1 MSDITT
7 GHYPYAE
14 EFGVVRG
21 FPDEGRERE
30 EILAELGDIADRENR
45 FWREGRVSG
54 TMYCGDMD
62 HYEFVGEAFTKFLHV
77 NTIQR
82 DICPSAT
89 RFEGEIIAMAL
100 DMLHA
105 DSIDS
110 GREPA
115 GTVTSGGTDSIVSSV
130 LAHREEAQAVR
141 GVFGGQV
148 ILPSSGHPA
157 FRKGCHLFGL
167 EEVVAPTDETT
178 GQVDVDFVADHIN
191 DRTVMIVGSA
201 TNYGHGIIDP
211 LEALSDLALE
221 HDIGLHVDGCLGGFI
236 LPWGEAL
243 DFPVVMPDFRLPGV
257 TAISAD
263 THKFGYGPKGSST
276 LSFRDKQLRN
286 RLYFLDQGWPGG
298 KYFSPGMA
306 GSRSGGMLAATWAS
320 MVSLGRSG
328 YLEKAKAIFETAY
341 AMQEVVSS
349 HDELR
354 IIGDPSFV
362 FAFVSE
368 ALNVYHINDAM
379 AELGW
384 RFNGL
389 QFPDALHMCVTLPQT
404 APGVVDTFAEHFA
417 DAVAYAKDKGDE
429 HAASQAIYG
438 GLPPEFD
445 GFVVDTVSSILD
457 AQLSV
462 PPA

>member
-21 FPDEGRERE
+21 FPETGRGRG
-30 EILAELGDIADRENR
+30 EILAELGEIADRENE

-62 HYEFVGEAFTKFLHV
+62 HYSFVGDAYTKFLHV

-89 RFEGEIIAMAL
+89 RFEGEIIAMTL

-105 DSIDS
+105 DAVEP

-115 GTVTSGGTDSIVSSV
+115 GAVTAGGTDSILSSV
-130 LAHREEAQAVR
+130 VAHRDEARAVR
-141 GVFGGQV
+141 GVVGGQV
-148 ILPSSGHPA
+148 ILPSSAHPA

-167 EEVVAPTDETT
+167 EEVAAPIDEST
-178 GQVDVDFVADHIN
+178 GQVDIDFVADHIT

-211 LEALSDLALE
+211 IGSLSDLALE
-221 HDIGLHVDGCLGGFI
+221 HGIGLHVDGCLGGFI

-243 DFPVVMPDFRLPGV
+243 GFPVVMPDFRLPGV

-276 LSFRDKQLRN
+276 LSFRDKQTRN
-286 RLYFLDQGWPGG
+286 RLYFHDQGWSGG

-306 GSRSGGMLAATWAS
+306 GSRSGGILAATWAS
-320 MVSLGRSG
+320 MVSLGREG
-328 YLEKAKAIFETAY
+328 YLEKARAIFETAY
-341 AMQEVVSS
+341 AMQDVVRA
-349 HDELR
+349 HDQLR

-362 FAFVSE
+362 FAFESD
-368 ALNVYHINDAM
+368 ALNVYHVNDAM
-379 AELGW
+379 AERGW

-404 APGVVDTFAEHFA
+404 MPGVVDTFAEHLA
-417 DAVAYAKDKGDE
+417 DAVAYAEDKGE
-429 HAASQAIYG
+429 EPAVSQAIYG
-438 GLPPEFD
+438 GLPPELD
-445 GFVVDTVSSILD
+445 GFVVDTISSILD
-457 AQLSV
+457 AQLAV
-462 PPA
+462 PPT